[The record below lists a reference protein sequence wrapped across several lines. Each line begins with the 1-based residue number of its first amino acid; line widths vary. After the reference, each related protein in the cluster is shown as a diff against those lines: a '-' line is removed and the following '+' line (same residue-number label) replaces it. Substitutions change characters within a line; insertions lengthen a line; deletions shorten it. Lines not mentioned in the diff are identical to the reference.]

1 MGRQRRVIT
10 NVGGTIWFNLKKM
23 YASPDSELS
32 SSAIVSYLRKMSE
45 DELKKIS
52 PEINGLETFGVSKDD
67 LLIFIATNTDVSKAC
82 MEALTE
88 LYRSRGINVVTR
100 VVEGLTDDS
109 NTAFKKGIAD
119 YVDLIIGLFDNGEQ
133 WSYDNYFNATSGYRS
148 LIPYTTIVA
157 AVFDSRVFYLYE
169 NSPHLLELPPFPI
182 NFDFEIMEKH
192 SSFFEKVDNDCVPVE
207 EARKEFG
214 NELFTKIVP
223 QILLEEDGLVYLS
236 NFGKIL
242 WGRYTVSNPEIYL
255 SDSAQKVIDKDP
267 VYLEYIKKMLRNE
280 AEAEHQL
287 HEYVGDAQCY
297 KFPAKGVRVFYIRHG
312 EEPLKIA
319 TILRNHD
326 EYERYIRTEQHE
338 AGLNYTKTRI
348 SI

>member
-52 PEINGLETFGVSKDD
+52 PEINGLGTFGVNKDD

-312 EEPLKIA
+312 EEPFKIA

-338 AGLNYTKTRI
+338 ATLNYTKARI